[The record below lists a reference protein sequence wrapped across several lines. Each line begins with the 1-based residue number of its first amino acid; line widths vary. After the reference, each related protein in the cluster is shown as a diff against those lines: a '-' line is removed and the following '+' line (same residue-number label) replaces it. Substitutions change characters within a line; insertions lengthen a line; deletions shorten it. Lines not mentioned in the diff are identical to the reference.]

1 MEQRLLEIGAW
12 LEANGDAIYGTKP
25 WRKTRQFSAGEIPQL
40 ETNKEFMTR
49 YDITDYVDR
58 KKPGQAVI
66 EAFFTA
72 KAGDVY
78 AIFPGPRHGDWTL
91 QDIRVSKAT
100 KVTALRSGAAVSWE
114 PAANGI
120 RIHFP
125 ATGGPE
131 AVRITD
137 AN

>member
-1 MEQRLLEIGAW
+1 MIKT
-12 LEANGDAIYGTKP
+12 NGGAIYGTKP
-25 WRKTRQFSAGEIPQL
+25 WRKTRQFSNGEIPRL
-40 ETNKEFMTR
+40 EINKEFMTP

-78 AIFPGPRHGDWTL
+78 AIFPEPQHGDWTL
-91 QDIRVSKAT
+91 PDIHASKAT
-100 KVTALRSGAAVSWE
+100 KVTALGSNSLLNWDR
-114 PAANGI
+114 AANGI
-120 RIHFP
+120 RIHLP
-125 ATGGPE
+125 LSGGPE
-131 AVRITD
+131 AIRITD

>member
-1 MEQRLLEIGAW
+1 
-12 LEANGDAIYGTKP
+12 
-25 WRKTRQFSAGEIPQL
+25 
-40 ETNKEFMTR
+40 MTP

-78 AIFPGPRHGDWTL
+78 AIFPEPQHGDWTL
-91 QDIRVSKAT
+91 QDIHISNAT
-100 KVTALRSGAAVSWE
+100 KVTALGTKSPINWDRE
-114 PAANGI
+114 ANGV
-120 RIHFP
+120 RIHLP
-125 ATGGPE
+125 PGGGPE
-131 AVRITD
+131 AIRITN